1 MSCAPRQMPRIGLF
15 DSMRAATA
23 AIFLADER
31 IGVALID
38 ADRTAQ
44 HDHQIGRD
52 QRLGVEGL
60 NAGIEIVHVIAARG
74 QQRAE
79 QAEILEGDVAHRQ
92 AFFDHGAMPL
102 VDRRQFTRQRIGP
115 LRDRTGAKAD
125 AIVGAAHRPIA

>member
-1 MSCAPRQMPRIGLF
+1 MPRIGLF
-15 DSMRAATA
+15 DSKARGDRGNF
-23 AIFLADER
+23 IADER

-74 QQRAE
+74 QERTE

-92 AFFDHGAMPL
+92 AFFDHG
-102 VDRRQFTRQRIGP
+102 VT
-115 LRDRTGAKAD
+115 
-125 AIVGAAHRPIA
+125 V